1 MNISW
6 FYLIKV
12 KFSGHF
18 WPYTLSAPSC
28 TWFLM
33 ISMSVGLNLFILSW
47 ILVPICAPVKFLTCF
62 PTWANNRNLIFQA
75 KLQNSLC
82 SCTSWGYMCNT
93 NEICD
98 TYPESSW
105 YKLLKNARKSWNN
118 HKSYCTILDNFGQK
132 YPKTDTVDLLKKIL
146 TSQLGKQAL
155 KKIRKIII
163 QLHNV
168 FCTGNYLQLF
178 LSLEYVSSSALTHDV
193 NNHRANMICTSS

>member
-18 WPYTLSAPSC
+18 WPYTLNAPSC

-33 ISMSVGLNLFILSW
+33 IGMLVGLKLFITSW
-47 ILVPICAPVKFLTCF
+47 VWVHICAPVKFLTLF
-62 PTWANNRNLIFQA
+62 PTWASNRNLIFQE

-93 NEICD
+93 NDICD

-118 HKSYCTILDNFGQK
+118 HKSFWTLLELLDKNTQKRILCSFWKK
-132 YPKTDTVDLLKKIL
+132 Y
-146 TSQLGKQAL
+146 
-155 KKIRKIII
+155 
-163 QLHNV
+163 
-168 FCTGNYLQLF
+168 
-178 LSLEYVSSSALTHDV
+178 YVP
-193 NNHRANMICTSS
+193 IF

>member
-1 MNISW
+1 MYGTFNRVYRVLALTKQVSTCFEDFMNISW

-18 WPYTLSAPSC
+18 WPYTLNAPSC

-33 ISMSVGLNLFILSW
+33 IGMLVGLKLFITSW
-47 ILVPICAPVKFLTCF
+47 VWVHICAPVKFLTLF
-62 PTWANNRNLIFQA
+62 PTWASNRNLIFQE

-93 NEICD
+93 NDICD

-118 HKSYCTILDNFGQK
+118 HKSYCTILYNFGQK
-132 YPKTDTVDLLKKIL
+132 YPKTDTV
-146 TSQLGKQAL
+146 
-155 KKIRKIII
+155 
-163 QLHNV
+163 
-168 FCTGNYLQLF
+168 
-178 LSLEYVSSSALTHDV
+178 LSCMFF
-193 NNHRANMICTSS
+193 NPNIFFQFGF

>member
-33 ISMSVGLNLFILSW
+33 IGMLVGLKLFIISW
-47 ILVPICAPVKFLTCF
+47 VWVHICAPVKFLTFF
-62 PTWANNRNLIFQA
+62 PTWASNRNLIFQA

-93 NEICD
+93 NDICD
-98 TYPESSW
+98 TDPESSW

-118 HKSYCTILDNFGQK
+118 HKSYCTLLDNFGQK
-132 YPKTDTVDLLKKIL
+132 YSKTDTVLNWYFLNDKWLEHTAGMSIWMTKR
-146 TSQLGKQAL
+146 QA
-155 KKIRKIII
+155 ISTDAF
-163 QLHNV
+163 QA
-168 FCTGNYLQLF
+168 C
-178 LSLEYVSSSALTHDV
+178 
-193 NNHRANMICTSS
+193 

>member
-33 ISMSVGLNLFILSW
+33 ISMSVGLNLFIISW
-47 ILVPICAPVKFLTCF
+47 VWVLICAPVKFLTYF

-118 HKSYCTILDNFGQK
+118 HKSFWTLLELLDKNTQKRILWKGQLDHH
-132 YPKTDTVDLLKKIL
+132 YTFWTMPIL
-146 TSQLGKQAL
+146 
-155 KKIRKIII
+155 
-163 QLHNV
+163 V
-168 FCTGNYLQLF
+168 FTYLAHF
-178 LSLEYVSSSALTHDV
+178 DFCWITRYFITK
-193 NNHRANMICTSS
+193 NK

>member
-33 ISMSVGLNLFILSW
+33 ISMSVGLNLFIISW
-47 ILVPICAPVKFLTCF
+47 VWVQICAPVKFLTYF

-118 HKSYCTILDNFGQK
+118 HKSFWTLLDKNTQKRILCYIVATSEQNKRKLNYGTFWMVIAKLTQINF
-132 YPKTDTVDLLKKIL
+132 L
-146 TSQLGKQAL
+146 TTPPS
-155 KKIRKIII
+155 RFS
-163 QLHNV
+163 N
-168 FCTGNYLQLF
+168 
-178 LSLEYVSSSALTHDV
+178 
-193 NNHRANMICTSS
+193 